1 LGAAAV
7 AAALS
12 SPASAGNN
20 LVTNGSFEDNF
31 GAGQFNQTLPAS
43 AGGQSSGAPGTTANG
58 WTVTG
63 TTSQ

>member
-1 LGAAAV
+1 VNHRLALGAAAV

-12 SPASAGNN
+12 SPAFAG
-20 LVTNGSFEDNF
+20 NF